1 MPTVNLFGPVD
12 SILGG
17 ELGIGGEVLVIEAVI
32 LGLVVVNLITR
43 HLAHRRHRS
52 QAEAGADA
60 VSRFPLHEGV
70 NVALV
75 LATLYYTTLSH
86 HAGVVMTMF
95 VLGLFITD
103 LFEFES
109 RKVEAR
115 RGIDVERPKGAIAAS
130 FLALLYIGYQSLFF
144 LVAPF
149 WNAVV

>member
-1 MPTVNLFGPVD
+1 MEPFVSLFGPID
-12 SILGG
+12 TL
-17 ELGIGGEVLVIEAVI
+17 LAPVIEYLL
-32 LGLVVVNLITR
+32 LGLLVVNMVGRGIEYSQ
-43 HLAHRRHRS
+43 HVS
-52 QAEAGADA
+52 QAAEGGAEAIE
-60 VSRFPLHEGV
+60 R
-70 NVALV
+70 NALRVGTSFLLIVGSFYYLTVQHHGGMVFSV
-75 LATLYYTTLSH
+75 L
-86 HAGVVMTMF
+86 